1 MNENEKDDIEE
12 ESYQSKLEQIIKSP
26 GFKHKC
32 LLMNNKN
39 KKKKKI

>member
-1 MNENEKDDIEE
+1 MNENETEDIEE
-12 ESYQSKLEQIIKSP
+12 ESYQSKLKQIIKSP
-26 GFKHKC
+26 GFKFKC